1 MPFFLSLEQVYI
13 MVIFF
18 GRLITASA
26 LLLLCSTATF
36 ANAQTHY
43 YVSASSGK
51 DRNNGTSEEKPWK
64 SLARVAQAKLSP
76 GDTVHF
82 KSGDVFNGQ
91 LVIDESGSDKAP
103 IHFTA
108 YGNGELPI
116 IDGAKSKGGSEM
128 AAILIENQDHI
139 ELSRLEV
146 RNFRKRPMENRA
158 DVNAYGIWVKNTG
171 QRVLSGFEFHH
182 LVVGEVYPIRAK
194 KSFNDTS
201 VTGIRFETL
210 PAKSKKR
217 AVNTRDIYIHDNLIR
232 HTARFG
238 IALRHRPSKI
248 EGITGTALDYDENV
262 RIINNRCEDLGGS
275 CVLMN
280 GVWHGLLEG
289 NKFIRSGAMVEPKLS
304 VNRGSGAWFFRSNHV
319 VAQHNVSIGSRG
331 HNDSA
336 GMHVDFNNENILV
349 QYNFSYDNEGYGTEI
364 LGKNRNVIW
373 RHNISVADGTRRA
386 YVERPEGGKSEHPG
400 KTVFV
405 SDFAVPKRMQSRDV
419 FIYNNTYIVT
429 SNSNPLVELNGESVH
444 LWNNLFVV
452 QDGSLL
458 GRKVIL
464 GWRKGP
470 ALDMQGN
477 RFVGD
482 VSPNFIALDKDP
494 STAPL
499 KITGEL
505 SDVNTFAFSLSEIMA
520 SEPDAAFKHPSF
532 PAAGKGIFSHI
543 SETPHVDYFGNS
555 LNFLRQNDETIVGA
569 GYSDNKK

>member
-1 MPFFLSLEQVYI
+1 MMISLAS
-13 MVIFF
+13 
-18 GRLITASA
+18 RLRNGFV
-26 LLLLCSTATF
+26 LLLLSATTTI
-36 ANAQTHY
+36 AAAQTNY
-43 YVSASSGK
+43 YVSSSNGK
-51 DRNNGTSEEKPWK
+51 DGNNGESEAEPWK
-64 SLARVAQAKLSP
+64 SLARVEQAKLSP

-91 LVIDESGSDKAP
+91 LVIDESGKDKAP

-108 YGNGELPI
+108 YGDGELPI
-116 IDGAKSKGGSEM
+116 IDGANSKGGSEI
-128 AAILIENQDHI
+128 AAIFIANQDHI

-146 RNFRKRPMENRA
+146 RNFRKRSMANAA

-201 VTGIRFETL
+201 VTGIRFETT
-210 PAKSKKR
+210 PAKSKMR
-217 AVNTRDIYIHDNLIR
+217 AFNTRDIYIHDNLIR

-262 RIINNRCEDLGGS
+262 RIMNNRCEDLGGS

-289 NKFIRSGAMVEPKLS
+289 NEFIRSGAMVEPELS
-304 VNRGSGAWFFRSNHV
+304 VNRGSGAWFFRSNHI

-336 GMHVDFNNENILV
+336 GMHVDFNNENVLV

-373 RHNISVADGTRRA
+373 RHNISVADATRKA
-386 YVERPEGGKSEHPG
+386 YLPRPEGGKSQHPG
-400 KTVFV
+400 KIVFV
-405 SDFAVPKRMQSRDV
+405 SDFAVPKRIQSSDV

-429 SNSNPLVELNGESVH
+429 SDSDPLVELNGENVH

-452 QDGSLL
+452 EEGSRL
-458 GRKVIL
+458 GRKVTI
-464 GWRKGP
+464 GWIKGP
-470 ALDMQGN
+470 AVDVQGN
-477 RFVGD
+477 RFVGN
-482 VSPNFIALDKDP
+482 VSPNFIALDKYP
-494 STAPL
+494 STTPL
-499 KITGEL
+499 SVIGEL
-505 SDVNTFAFSLSEIMA
+505 SDVNTFAFTRSKIMA
-520 SEPDAAFKHPSF
+520 SKPDSAFKHPSF
-532 PAAGKGIFSHI
+532 PAAGKGIFSHV
-543 SETPHVDYFGNS
+543 SEIPKVDYFGNS
-555 LNFLRQNDETIVGA
+555 LKLLRDSDEAIVGA
-569 GYSDNKK
+569 GFSAEK